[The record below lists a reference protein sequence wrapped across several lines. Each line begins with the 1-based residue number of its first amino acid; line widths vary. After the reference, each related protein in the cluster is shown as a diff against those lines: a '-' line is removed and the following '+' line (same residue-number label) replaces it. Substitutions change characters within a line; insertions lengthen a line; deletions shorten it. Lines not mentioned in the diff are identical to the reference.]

1 MATFNDFREKHIKY
15 VHDSAWGIIAA
26 GTEKH
31 TNHFGFFLP
40 NSVIDANMI
49 EMDDFLCPELPIH
62 GFLTI
67 YGFFLKLQ
75 KIKEEEGGLSEEEQK
90 LFSLTARI
98 INNFPARKHADH
110 EHLYY
115 ESLQKGGDADFDK
128 TFNKVHDLYFGQL
141 ELDNGS
147 VQLELKFDEA
157 T

>member
-90 LFSLTARI
+90 LFSLTSETLLQVKIMNRHRI
-98 INNFPARKHADH
+98 FLNTKRNGRKKYLIN
-110 EHLYY
+110 
-115 ESLQKGGDADFDK
+115 Q
-128 TFNKVHDLYFGQL
+128 T
-141 ELDNGS
+141 
-147 VQLELKFDEA
+147 